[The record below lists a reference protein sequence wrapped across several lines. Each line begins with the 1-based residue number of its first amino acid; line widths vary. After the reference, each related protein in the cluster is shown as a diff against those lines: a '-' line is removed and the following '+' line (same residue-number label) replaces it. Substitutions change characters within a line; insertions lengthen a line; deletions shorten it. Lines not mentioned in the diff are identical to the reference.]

1 MGSRIVSGER
11 ILPAEAGSGLNK
23 TADLPGTRL
32 GGGTGRVYLFDDLSL
47 WIGRGSGRG
56 MPHDHHAVQITF
68 CVGSDDEAF
77 SLHAVDRPRPPLR
90 FAIVPAHL
98 RHVFDGRGARIAHI
112 FVAPE
117 SRDGRAL
124 AKRYGSDD
132 VVELSAA
139 ECASTAAAM
148 AACFFGADRDEG
160 PLLELAR
167 AFTRRVAGT
176 EAITPLD
183 ARIATVRAYV
193 KQNMARTLSL
203 AEAASAANLSS
214 GRLRH
219 LFVAET
225 GTTFRAYVVW
235 QRLQRATDVVMK
247 GGTWTEAAHAT
258 GFADSAHLSRS
269 FRRMFGVSPA
279 TIVPDEAPALSA
291 R

>member
-1 MGSRIVSGER
+1 MSSRIVSGER
-11 ILPAEAGSGLNK
+11 ILPAEPGGGLNK
-23 TADLPGTRL
+23 AADLAATRL
-32 GGGTGRVYLFDDLSL
+32 GGGTGRVYLYDDLSL

-56 MPHDHHAVQITF
+56 LPHEHHAVQVTF
-68 CVGSDDEAF
+68 CVGGEGEAF
-77 SLHAVDRPRPPLR
+77 TLHAADRPRPPLR

-117 SRDGRAL
+117 SREGRAL
-124 AKRYGSDD
+124 AKRYGAED
-132 VVELSAA
+132 VVELSTE
-139 ECASTAAAM
+139 ECAGTAAAM
-148 AACFFGADRDEG
+148 AECFFGADRDEAR
-160 PLLELAR
+160 LLQLAQ

-176 EAITPLD
+176 AAVTPLD
-183 ARIATVRAYV
+183 ARVAAVRSYV
-193 KQNMARTLSL
+193 KDNMARTLSL
-203 AEAASAANLSS
+203 GEAASAANLSS

-279 TIVPDEAPALSA
+279 TIVPDEAP
-291 R
+291 

>member
-11 ILPAEAGSGLNK
+11 ILPAQAGGGLNK
-23 TADLPGTRL
+23 AADLAATRL

-68 CVGSDDEAF
+68 CVGSEDEAF
-77 SLHAVDRPRPPLR
+77 SLHTVDRPRPPLR

-117 SRDGRAL
+117 SREGRAL
-124 AKRYGSDD
+124 ARRYGAKD
-132 VVELSAA
+132 VVELPAE
-139 ECASTAAAM
+139 ECAGTAGAM
-148 AACFFGADRDEG
+148 AACFFGADRNEG
-160 PLLELAR
+160 LLLELAQS
-167 AFTRRVAGT
+167 FTRRVAGT
-176 EAITPLD
+176 EAVTPLD
-183 ARIATVRAYV
+183 ARVAAVRAYV
-193 KQNMARTLSL
+193 RDNMARTLSL
-203 AEAASAANLSS
+203 EEAASAAHLSS

-219 LFVAET
+219 LFVTET

-235 QRLQRATDVVMK
+235 QRLQRATAIVMQ
-247 GGTWTEAAHAT
+247 GGTWTDAAHAT

-279 TIVPDEAPALSA
+279 TIVPDEAPALTA